1 MGTQRVVD
9 ICPKADFPSPGN
21 QWGMNFYRQKSGLG
35 DYMQNLT
42 VIFRLVIGGLT
53 GIILVVLGTVNFQ
66 FQSPFVPLSLWSVLG
81 IVAAH
86 VLGTVWSP
94 CR

>member
-53 GIILVVLGTVNFQ
+53 GIILVVLGTVNLQ
-66 FQSPFVPLSLWSVLG
+66 FQGHLFPFL
-81 IVAAH
+81 
-86 VLGTVWSP
+86 
-94 CR
+94 

>member
-1 MGTQRVVD
+1 MERLYFRCRPLDGGAEGGGHLS
-9 ICPKADFPSPGN
+9 KADFPSPGN

-42 VIFRLVIGGLT
+42 VIFRLVVSGLT

-66 FQSPFVPLSLWSVLG
+66 FQSPFVPISLWSVL
-81 IVAAH
+81 
-86 VLGTVWSP
+86 
-94 CR
+94 